1 MSAYIS
7 KKLPSRFDVYF
18 ATCSAYASWIKSI
31 HFVFSRECGPGGQHL
46 STLLYETLQYA
57 DEVPTH
63 IRHEVS
69 TELNELEQKILSMAE
84 WDYETAQTDS
94 PLHSSHMCMH
104 PKAFFRTLLI
114 QQDNAAYL
122 SPKMSSDSGDLSVLD
137 LPPLYVAINRPP
149 NDPPPARTLSLLL
162 EQYHHNPNERC
173 STKSDRISC

>member
-69 TELNELEQKILSMAE
+69 TELDELEQKILSMAE

-94 PLHSSHMCMH
+94 PLHSSHMCIH

-149 NDPPPARTLSLLL
+149 NDPHPARTLSLLL